1 MRSRLA
7 YAVQSAQLM
16 KRIAW
21 CPAGRIA
28 DLIFR
33 FAPLVIVLTLSSSL
47 VRGTGFR
54 EDEVVCEEAVAHIAD
69 CCPDFDPQAG
79 PEGARVSCE
88 YDESACDA
96 RLPDLSADES
106 ACIRELSCAELKER
120 GICEYRARPV
130 DSDPD
135 TEAAPVCL

>member
-1 MRSRLA
+1 
-7 YAVQSAQLM
+7 M

-33 FAPLVIVLTLSSSL
+33 FAPLAILLTFSSTL
-47 VRGTGFR
+47 VRGAGFR
-54 EDEVVCEEAVAHIAD
+54 EDEVVCEEAVAHIVD
-69 CCPDFDPQAG
+69 CCPDFDLEG
-79 PEGARVSCE
+79 PEGVSVSCT
-88 YDESACDA
+88 YDESGCDA

-106 ACIRELSCAELKER
+106 ACIRELSCDELKER
-120 GICEYRARPV
+120 GICEYRARPAF
-130 DSDPD
+130 SDPD